1 MYGLNSTID
10 KQARREEN
18 DFLNFYSKHSISPVR
33 QDLSNKEVHYRR
45 REKLYRQ
52 LGMPVILFK
61 DANMLE
67 VGPGGGYNTLAFF
80 EWNIRHIDLVEANPK
95 GIEDMKELFN
105 GINKDKYSVHACLIE
120 EYKNNSKYDIVIA
133 ESFLQFL
140 KNQKEVIDILKEKVV
155 DGGVVV
161 ITCSDEVCFFIEQI
175 KRLLAHAYVKDI
187 DNYEK
192 KVEILAEYD
201 VNIHIV
207 AVSASERLKETADS
221 NKRIDIRIREFRD
234 SDINGMDF
242 VVAATGNRE
251 LDMNISKLCKKQRIP
266 VNVVDIKEACSFI
279 FPAVIYKEPLLVTVS
294 SGGASPALVA
304 KIKRDISQVIPDY
317 YASMAERLAE
327 IREYIIG
334 STDNIKIR
342 KQIFEKL
349 VQYGSTHNGVIPERE
364 VEQVIEELRL
374 QKVEQAGK

>member
-1 MYGLNSTID
+1 
-10 KQARREEN
+10 
-18 DFLNFYSKHSISPVR
+18 
-33 QDLSNKEVHYRR
+33 
-45 REKLYRQ
+45 
-52 LGMPVILFK
+52 
-61 DANMLE
+61 
-67 VGPGGGYNTLAFF
+67 
-80 EWNIRHIDLVEANPK
+80 
-95 GIEDMKELFN
+95 
-105 GINKDKYSVHACLIE
+105 
-120 EYKNNSKYDIVIA
+120 
-133 ESFLQFL
+133 
-140 KNQKEVIDILKEKVV
+140 
-155 DGGVVV
+155 
-161 ITCSDEVCFFIEQI
+161 
-175 KRLLAHAYVKDI
+175 
-187 DNYEK
+187 
-192 KVEILAEYD
+192 
-201 VNIHIV
+201 
-207 AVSASERLKETADS
+207 
-221 NKRIDIRIREFRD
+221 
-234 SDINGMDF
+234 MDF

>member
-1 MYGLNSTID
+1 MAYFPFITD
-10 KQARREEN
+10 
-18 DFLNFYSKHSISPVR
+18 
-33 QDLSNKEVHYRR
+33 
-45 REKLYRQ
+45 
-52 LGMPVILFK
+52 
-61 DANMLE
+61 
-67 VGPGGGYNTLAFF
+67 
-80 EWNIRHIDLVEANPK
+80 
-95 GIEDMKELFN
+95 IEDMDCLVVGG
-105 GINKDKYSVHACLIE
+105 GIV
-120 EYKNNSKYDIVIA
+120 
-133 ESFLQFL
+133 SF
-140 KNQKEVIDILKEKVV
+140 
-155 DGGVVV
+155 
-161 ITCSDEVCFFIEQI
+161 
-175 KRLLAHAYVKDI
+175 H
-187 DNYEK
+187 
-192 KVEILAEYD
+192 KVEILSEYD

>member
-1 MYGLNSTID
+1 MAYFPFITD
-10 KQARREEN
+10 
-18 DFLNFYSKHSISPVR
+18 
-33 QDLSNKEVHYRR
+33 
-45 REKLYRQ
+45 
-52 LGMPVILFK
+52 
-61 DANMLE
+61 
-67 VGPGGGYNTLAFF
+67 
-80 EWNIRHIDLVEANPK
+80 
-95 GIEDMKELFN
+95 IEDMDCLVV
-105 GINKDKYSVHACLIE
+105 GGGSVAWH
-120 EYKNNSKYDIVIA
+120 
-133 ESFLQFL
+133 
-140 KNQKEVIDILKEKVV
+140 
-155 DGGVVV
+155 
-161 ITCSDEVCFFIEQI
+161 
-175 KRLLAHAYVKDI
+175 
-187 DNYEK
+187 
-192 KVEILAEYD
+192 KVEILAEYH

>member
-1 MYGLNSTID
+1 MAYFPFITD
-10 KQARREEN
+10 
-18 DFLNFYSKHSISPVR
+18 
-33 QDLSNKEVHYRR
+33 
-45 REKLYRQ
+45 
-52 LGMPVILFK
+52 
-61 DANMLE
+61 
-67 VGPGGGYNTLAFF
+67 
-80 EWNIRHIDLVEANPK
+80 
-95 GIEDMKELFN
+95 IEDMDCLVV
-105 GINKDKYSVHACLIE
+105 GGGSVAWH
-120 EYKNNSKYDIVIA
+120 
-133 ESFLQFL
+133 
-140 KNQKEVIDILKEKVV
+140 
-155 DGGVVV
+155 
-161 ITCSDEVCFFIEQI
+161 
-175 KRLLAHAYVKDI
+175 
-187 DNYEK
+187 

-342 KQIFEKL
+342 KTDI
-349 VQYGSTHNGVIPERE
+349 
-364 VEQVIEELRL
+364 
-374 QKVEQAGK
+374 

>member
-1 MYGLNSTID
+1 MAYFPFITD
-10 KQARREEN
+10 
-18 DFLNFYSKHSISPVR
+18 
-33 QDLSNKEVHYRR
+33 
-45 REKLYRQ
+45 
-52 LGMPVILFK
+52 
-61 DANMLE
+61 
-67 VGPGGGYNTLAFF
+67 
-80 EWNIRHIDLVEANPK
+80 
-95 GIEDMKELFN
+95 IEDMDCLVV
-105 GINKDKYSVHACLIE
+105 GGGSVAWH
-120 EYKNNSKYDIVIA
+120 
-133 ESFLQFL
+133 
-140 KNQKEVIDILKEKVV
+140 
-155 DGGVVV
+155 
-161 ITCSDEVCFFIEQI
+161 
-175 KRLLAHAYVKDI
+175 
-187 DNYEK
+187 

-294 SGGASPALVA
+294 SGGASPAHVA
-304 KIKRDISQVIPDY
+304 KIKRDISQDIPDC